1 MAAYQA
7 SLEASASKAA
17 APKQCYSTILA
28 ASPADTAI
36 SPCGVS
42 KLRRH
47 SPLAALA
54 DGAAIPFATL
64 AVGAAISLCSTSRL
78 RRHFPLRRW
87 QLVPPFP
94 LRRWQLVPPY
104 PLRRWQIAP
113 PYPSRSVSSWC
124 RYFPFSK
131 RKKKR
136 PFARKQKT
144 FIKILFV
151 VSPKPLLRIYLS
163 LT

>member
-94 LRRWQLVPPY
+94 LRRWQ
-104 PLRRWQIAP
+104 IAP